1 MRKRL
6 KLIARLA
13 SFGSTALLLA
23 SIGST
28 ALLSTASFAAEQP
41 GPQVSANVAK
51 PLKAAQ
57 DAMREKKLDEALA
70 RTREAQ
76 AASGEKSGYDNFV
89 INVLLFQIFQQ
100 KQDMGAA
107 IPMLSQAAQSQY
119 ASAEQQR
126 SWLKNI
132 ALYYFQQKDYARALE
147 AANQAVKHGASD
159 SDTLRLIAK
168 SQYLSGNYKE
178 AAVSI
183 QQVVAKQDKPDE
195 ESLKLMWQFDL
206 KANDQAGAS
215 RAVEKLVSYYPKPEY
230 WANALASLVNADTK
244 DAHLQLNVYRLMSD
258 VGVLKRGG
266 DYAEMADIALDQ
278 GYPGETQA
286 VLQKAFAQKR
296 IYRSAREGAISASAR
311 RRQAA
316 RCHGLGFTTGEGTRR
331 GQRPRRRQAG
341 AARRHIHVLWA
352 IRQGRGQHHQGH
364 YQRRPEVSRGSLR
377 AAGNRATADEK
388 CRGSA
393 KGLREGRRLPQRGL
407 YPVGPTLGPARRSA
421 RRLTDMGRAEEF
433 ARPVYAPPG
442 AAS

>member
-6 KLIARLA
+6 KLIGRLA
-13 SFGSTALLLA
+13 SFGSTAVLLA
-23 SIGST
+23 SFGST
-28 ALLSTASFAAEQP
+28 TLLSSASLAAEQATA
-41 GPQVSANVAK
+41 PQVSASVAK

-70 RTREAQ
+70 KTKEAQ
-76 AASGEKSGYDNFV
+76 AASGEKSAYDNFV
-89 INVLLFQIFQQ
+89 IDVLLFQIYQQ

-107 IPMLSQAAQSQY
+107 IPMLAQAAQSQY
-119 ASAEQQR
+119 AAAEQQR

-132 ALYYFQQKDYARALE
+132 ALYYFQQKDYAKALD
-147 AANQAVKHGASD
+147 AADQAVKHGAND

-178 AAVSI
+178 AAVTI

-244 DAHLQLNVYRLMSD
+244 DARLQLNVYRLMSD

-286 VLQKAFAQKR
+286 VLQKAFAQNVFTDPRDKER
-296 IYRSAREGAISASAR
+296 YQHLLDGAKQRAATDMASLPAKEQDAASAPAGDKLVQLGGTYMSYGQYDKAVASITKGIAKGGLKSPEEANVLLGIAQLR
-311 RRQAA
+311 MKNAGEAQRAFVKAA
-316 RCHGLGFTTGEGTRR
+316 GSRNTAYTQLGRLWALH
-331 GQRPRRRQAG
+331 AG
-341 AARRHIHVLWA
+341 AHDV
-352 IRQGRGQHHQGH
+352 
-364 YQRRPEVSRGSLR
+364 
-377 AAGNRATADEK
+377 
-388 CRGSA
+388 
-393 KGLREGRRLPQRGL
+393 
-407 YPVGPTLGPARRSA
+407 
-421 RRLTDMGRAEEF
+421 
-433 ARPVYAPPG
+433 
-442 AAS
+442 